1 MSAQIRWPAI
11 SALFAVVLQCIGCAA
26 DAMGTDSSDPRAARS
41 LAEAASPHL
50 ATESEFIKGGGIS
63 SEWADPVL
71 ESGDLFSSAL
81 QRMSED
87 EAESTEAQDLARRY
101 RNALERAVGTQDVVE
116 DLTCGVSLCMGAVS
130 SQSRADRDA
139 WAERLYEDAD
149 AVRHVTFDVFEMNGD
164 RLHNRFLFSADVA
177 IKAIVVPA
185 DADFDDTR
193 TAAEVRRDA
202 RQVPATR
209 FDIDAIAAPMVV
221 RTLTE
226 DRQAGNPEASP
237 YLATESELIVHHSI
251 SIEMS
256 KKMLEDNARFSS
268 SLERMRSEERKR
280 VEAQQLARHHREVLE
295 RAVGELGVVDDL
307 TCGMSLCIGSVTSLT
322 QAHHEAWS
330 RRLVKDPAARR
341 YGAVHSYEPVGDQLQ
356 QRFVFSTDPAVAGL
370 LSSR

>member
-11 SALFAVVLQCIGCAA
+11 CALFAVVLQCIGCAA
-26 DAMGTDSSDPRAARS
+26 DAMGTGSSDPRAARS

-71 ESGDLFSSAL
+71 ESGELFSSAL
-81 QRMSED
+81 ERMSED
-87 EAESTEAQDLARRY
+87 EAKSTEAQDVARRY

-149 AVRHVTFDVFEMNGD
+149 AVRHVTFDAFETNGD
-164 RLHNRFLFSADVA
+164 RLHNRFLFSADAA
-177 IKAIVVPA
+177 IKAIVLPA
-185 DADFDDTR
+185 DAD
-193 TAAEVRRDA
+193 E
-202 RQVPATR
+202 
-209 FDIDAIAAPMVV
+209 
-221 RTLTE
+221 E
-226 DRQAGNPEASP
+226 RQAGNPEASP
-237 YLATESELIVHHSI
+237 YLATESELIVHQSI

-256 KKMLEDNARFSS
+256 KQMLEDNARFSS
-268 SLERMRSEERKR
+268 SLERMRSEERTS

-307 TCGMSLCIGSVTSLT
+307 TCGLSLCIGSVTSLT
-322 QAHHEAWS
+322 PAHHEAWS

-341 YGAVHSYEPVGDQLQ
+341 YGAVHSYEPVVDQLQ

-370 LSSR
+370 FSR